1 MKKIMMMAAA
11 AAMTAMTFTACNGGG
26 NVKLNDDV
34 DSIAYDLGVA
44 QSEGLK
50 QYMTMQLGVDSTYLD
65 EFIKGMKEGAVNEA
79 NPKKEAYMK
88 GLEVGKQVQG
98 MAKGMSDELF
108 AGDSTQSVNVN
119 VLLAGL
125 IDGLKGKAPKTA
137 EEAMASFN
145 AKRQPIIDAN
155 MEKQF
160 GENKKAGEK
169 YLLENAKKPGV
180 TTLPSGV
187 QYKVI
192 EAGAGE
198 APSDTAT
205 VTVNY
210 EGRLIDG
217 KVFDSSYE
225 RNMPFEVNLAM
236 PRVIPGWV
244 EVLKKMPAG
253 AKWEVTIPQDQ
264 AYGAQAAGQDIKPF
278 STLIFTIERVK

>member
-1 MKKIMMMAAA
+1 MKKIIMMAAA

-26 NVKLNDDV
+26 STKLNDGV

-50 QYMTMQLGVDSTYLD
+50 QYMSMQLGVDSTYLD

-88 GLEVGKQVQG
+88 GLEVGKQVQQ
-98 MAKGMSDELF
+98 MVKGLSNEVY
-108 AGDSTQSVNVN
+108 AGDSTQTVNVN

-125 IDGLKGKAPKTA
+125 IDGLKGKANMTG
-137 EEAMASFN
+137 EEAMAAFN
-145 AKRQPIIDAN
+145 EKLEPIKNAN
-155 MEKQF
+155 MEKQY
-160 GENKKAGEK
+160 GDNKKAGEK
-169 YLLENAKKPGV
+169 YLAENAKKEGV

-187 QYKVI
+187 QYKVLT
-192 EAGAGE
+192 AGTGD
-198 APSDTAT
+198 APADTAT
-205 VTVNY
+205 VSVNY
-210 EGRLIDG
+210 EGKLVDG
-217 KVFDSSYE
+217 TVFDSSYE
-225 RNMPFEVNLAM
+225 RNQAFDVDLAM

-244 EVLKKMPAG
+244 EVLKKMPLG

-264 AYGAQAAGQDIKPF
+264 AYGAQNMGQIKPF